1 MKIVSLYTAASG
13 TTNAAITYQWINR
26 ARLDTIFFS
35 IYALAGAGALD
46 VAHEFSLQSTNQ
58 IGTNDPVGVIATVRT
73 TSLTIS
79 NGYLNNGLITPIGFQ
94 FNAADRLY
102 VAPLIDGTCNGNI
115 LT

>member
-58 IGTNDPVGVIATVRT
+58 IGTNDPVGVIATKVA
-73 TSLTIS
+73 L
-79 NGYLNNGLITPIGFQ
+79 LNSRSGLS
-94 FNAADRLY
+94 AA
-102 VAPLIDGTCNGNI
+102 NI
-115 LT
+115 LAACDDSLRRLQTD